1 MDEKKQMTL
10 YRFCRGFLYGYAA
23 VAAFVLI
30 EQTST
35 TIQIIFAGFC
45 KKNLLLQ
52 GEIQDT
58 PVHRNH
64 DNDSANGTE

>member
-10 YRFCRGFLYGYAA
+10 CRFCRGFLYGYAA

-35 TIQIIFAGFC
+35 TIQIIVAGC
-45 KKNLLLQ
+45 VCN
-52 GEIQDT
+52 
-58 PVHRNH
+58 VVWNH
-64 DNDSANGTE
+64 LAKWHNQ